1 MDYTGTQ
8 CPHCNA
14 NDMAPIIY
22 GLPTPELIE
31 LAQKDIVAL
40 GGTVVDIA
48 NPTHYCYSCNATTI
62 RD

>member
-40 GGTVVDIA
+40 GGCRSESIFQR
-48 NPTHYCYSCNATTI
+48 I
-62 RD
+62 G